1 MPSPILHLKHAQILA
16 AEASLAGPV
25 REAMASEITFARLG
39 AIFPDLPFYTNIVPM
54 TLGYWLE
61 LAAEN
66 CPVAHRMHSDHP
78 DRFAWRFLAL
88 ASEDR
93 TLTRRQRLA
102 LIGGFFSHVALDLD
116 VHPLVNWCARRDVI
130 RFGGEESHHHRLAE
144 KYHSLFFHLD
154 HEGRDCLGRRD
165 FFEERSRVLE
175 EPFFFRLRP
184 ELPVV
189 RWAANVMS
197 FYGEDAPSPPQ
208 VAKWLR
214 TFRHFA
220 FLVSLPA
227 AERNGRRLGHEA
239 HRERYYDN
247 DDFRFVDFWN
257 RGYRRSVALINEAFE
272 IFETNDLSPERR
284 QRFLAAAEISDLAY
298 PPERGLPPLSDRV
311 RDFEL
316 VPA

>member
-1 MPSPILHLKHAQILA
+1 MLA
-16 AEASLAGPV
+16 TEPSLAQPV
-25 REAMASEITFARLG
+25 REAMASEVTFARLG

-66 CPVAHRMHSDHP
+66 CPIAHRMHSDHP
-78 DRFAWRFLAL
+78 DRFAWRFLGL
-88 ASEDR
+88 ATADR
-93 TLTRRQRLA
+93 TMTPLQRLA
-102 LIGGFFSHVALDLD
+102 LLGGFFSHVALDLEL
-116 VHPLVNWCARRDVI
+116 HPLVNWCARRDVI

-144 KYHSLFFHLD
+144 KYHSLFFHVD

-165 FFEERSRVLE
+165 FFEDRSRVLDD
-175 EPFFFRLRP
+175 PFFLRLQP
-184 ELPVV
+184 DLPVI
-189 RWAANVMS
+189 RWAAEVLS
-197 FYGEDAPSPPQ
+197 FYREDAPTPHH

-214 TFRHFA
+214 TFRHFT

-227 AERNGRRLGHEA
+227 AERNGRRLGHDA

-247 DDFRFVDFWN
+247 GDFRFVDFWD
-257 RGYRRSVALINEAFE
+257 RGYRRSVTLINQALE
-272 IFETNDLSPERR
+272 IFESGDLSEQQRR
-284 QRFLAAAEISDLAY
+284 RFLAMAEISDLAY

-311 RDFEL
+311 HDLEL